1 MRVALVQNQPVFG
14 KKTANIRQL
23 KALIAPVSADLFVL
37 PELAYTG
44 YQFRSF
50 NELRALADGP
60 DSVYIEE
67 MHALARAKQAG
78 IVFGFAEQDG
88 SRIYNAALLITPAGE
103 SCLYRKTH
111 LFYREKQLFTPGDT
125 GFHVFPFQ
133 GVRLGM
139 AICFD
144 WVFPESFRTLALQG
158 ADLVVLP
165 ANLVM
170 PYCQQVLY
178 ARAVENHIFIACAN
192 RVGEESRTG
201 ESLRFTG
208 GSVALSP
215 SGDYLARGPE
225 TGEQVL
231 VVDMDLPQARDKHI
245 NPLNDLF
252 AERRPELYWP
262 TDGSG

>member
-133 GVRLGM
+133 GVRLG
-139 AICFD
+139 
-144 WVFPESFRTLALQG
+144 L
-158 ADLVVLP
+158 LP
-165 ANLVM
+165 AGALCPGSGKSYFYRLRQPCGRGIAYRGKPAFYRGQRGTV
-170 PYCQQVLY
+170 PKWRLPG
-178 ARAVENHIFIACAN
+178 ARAGN
-192 RVGEESRTG
+192 RGTG
-201 ESLRFTG
+201 AGR
-208 GSVALSP
+208 
-215 SGDYLARGPE
+215 
-225 TGEQVL
+225 
-231 VVDMDLPQARDKHI
+231 
-245 NPLNDLF
+245 
-252 AERRPELYWP
+252 
-262 TDGSG
+262 